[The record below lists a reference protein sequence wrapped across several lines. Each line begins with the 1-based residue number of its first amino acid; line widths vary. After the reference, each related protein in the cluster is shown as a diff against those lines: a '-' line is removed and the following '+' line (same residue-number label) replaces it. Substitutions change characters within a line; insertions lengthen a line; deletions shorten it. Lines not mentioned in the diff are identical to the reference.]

1 MQISSLI
8 FFPLNMLN
16 ISLYSLLVCMVSKE
30 KSDVSCIFVPLDVT
44 SWVCGLMSDI
54 NLGEILILVFQIFL
68 LFISFFS
75 FWY

>member
-44 SWVCGLMSDI
+44 SLVCGFMSDI